1 VHLTWKNIGLKSVE
15 AFMFPPIPTAAQV
28 TSTLAIDECTAIMAV
43 LRYQFMTKKVWI
55 LQPPRKVRIKPTES
69 LKAQVKEQADHLIE
83 LVLKPAHINP
93 VPKNMKFNYIVDLY
107 SKWYHSY
114 FYFCAT
120 YRCPF
125 PDAISEFFETRF
137 ARLEYTGNQRFNLS
151 YMRHTGQWVEIFTE
165 LTLDECLESIRNEPH
180 YLP

>member
-1 VHLTWKNIGLKSVE
+1 
-15 AFMFPPIPTAAQV
+15 
-28 TSTLAIDECTAIMAV
+28 MA
-43 LRYQFMTKKVWI
+43 KKAWVRRPKT
-55 LQPPRKVRIKPTES
+55 QNKVGDRLTES
-69 LKAQVKEQADHLIE
+69 FKVQVKEKADHLIE
-83 LVLKPAHINP
+83 SVLKPSHIVP
-93 VPKNMKFNYIVDLY
+93 VPKNIKFNYIVDIY

-137 ARLEYTGNQRFNLS
+137 VRLASVGNKRFNLS
-151 YMRHTGQWVEIFTE
+151 YMRHTGQWVEIFTD
-165 LTLDECLESIRNEPH
+165 LTLDECLESIRSEPH